1 VEKNKKTKPI
11 KKYSVIVMLSSYG
24 RVEIEA
30 ANKKD
35 AEKQAY
41 DMDRTG
47 QIDYG
52 DQEIEKVIV
61 EALK

>member
-1 VEKNKKTKPI
+1 M

-30 ANKKD
+30 ENKKD
-35 AEKQAY
+35 AEAQALE
-41 DMDRTG
+41 MDRTG

-61 EALK
+61 ETAED